1 MCCPYCSFENL
12 HLNHKLIKI
21 EDEEELKKEN
31 ISIENS
37 NKDIELNIQ
46 KLTNLK
52 KTIEQEM
59 TEIDKTYEKVDK
71 ETTKYYEL
79 KREKLKKEE
88 EDLKETLKTETP
100 KIKQQLE
107 INLSEVVS
115 LLKTSEKIL
124 KGIKSFEKEE
134 KIIIKTLSYVS
145 KINKTQK
152 EMRILFQEL
161 MKNLKIS
168 FIEEKSTI
176 KYDEYYFNGIPIP
189 KDIEFKEI
197 GTNNFKVFWKIDEI
211 NILNVDKKEIKYR
224 LEIRKENAKGEF
236 IQIYEGNENNYL
248 VENNIE
254 KTLIMK

>member
-31 ISIENS
+31 ISIENL

-59 TEIDKTYEKVDK
+59 SEIDKAYEKVDK

-79 KREKLKKEE
+79 KREKLKKEK
-88 EDLKETLKTETP
+88 EDLKETLKTETT

-168 FIEEKSTI
+168 SKKKVLLNMMNIISM
-176 KYDEYYFNGIPIP
+176 EYLFQ
-189 KDIEFKEI
+189 K
-197 GTNNFKVFWKIDEI
+197 
-211 NILNVDKKEIKYR
+211 ILNLKK
-224 LEIRKENAKGEF
+224 
-236 IQIYEGNENNYL
+236 
-248 VENNIE
+248 
-254 KTLIMK
+254 